1 MVRLA
6 DYVIQ
11 RITDEGVKHIFLIT
25 GRGILYLSDAVAKNE
40 EMTPISVHH
49 EQAAAYAAVAYSQYN
64 VMSAYWTH
72 C

>member
-11 RITDEGVKHIFLIT
+11 RIVDEGVKHIFLIT

-40 EMTPISVHH
+40 EMNSISVHH
-49 EQAAAYAAVAYSQYN
+49 EQAAAYALSLI
-64 VMSAYWTH
+64 H
-72 C
+72 I